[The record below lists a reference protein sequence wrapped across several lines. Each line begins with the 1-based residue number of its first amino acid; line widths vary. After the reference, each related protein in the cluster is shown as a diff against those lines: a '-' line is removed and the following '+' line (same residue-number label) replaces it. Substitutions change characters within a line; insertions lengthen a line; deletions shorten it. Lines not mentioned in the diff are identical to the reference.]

1 MPPSIRRA
9 VAADAAALTDL
20 INRAFRVEE
29 FFVYGDRITLP
40 EVEAFLERGEFL
52 AIDAEQGLV
61 GCVYLEIRSERA
73 YFGLLSIDPARQRAG
88 IGRRLIEAAEARAR
102 ERGCA
107 YMDLQIVNL
116 REELP
121 EFYERLGYRVTGE
134 APFPEHVPT
143 KLPCHFVKMSKLLV
157 ESLRDKG

>member
-1 MPPSIRRA
+1 
-9 VAADAAALTDL
+9 
-20 INRAFRVEE
+20 
-29 FFVYGDRITLP
+29 
-40 EVEAFLERGEFL
+40 
-52 AIDAEQGLV
+52 
-61 GCVYLEIRSERA
+61 
-73 YFGLLSIDPARQRAG
+73 
-88 IGRRLIEAAEARAR
+88 LIEAAEARAR